1 MQKWTENNLQ
11 YVAFLAAY
19 SYGSLVICWRFK
31 EVWLLAAEV
40 RLFAYLSPI
49 ISSLL

>member
-1 MQKWTENNLQ
+1 MQKWTEHNLQ
-11 YVAFLAAY
+11 YVAFLTAY
-19 SYGSLVICWRFK
+19 SYGGLVICWRFK

-40 RLFAYLSPI
+40 RLSPI